1 MCDSLRRYFRRVLT
15 PAALPARRDRFAS
28 GEIQACSSPD
38 RRLVARGF
46 KLEFERVQFV
56 ICFGPV
62 VTLRGDMPYVSLVS
76 AAICGSHDVCSRFE
90 SSLYC

>member
-28 GEIQACSSPD
+28 GESSLQFT
-38 RRLVARGF
+38 RSQIVARGF